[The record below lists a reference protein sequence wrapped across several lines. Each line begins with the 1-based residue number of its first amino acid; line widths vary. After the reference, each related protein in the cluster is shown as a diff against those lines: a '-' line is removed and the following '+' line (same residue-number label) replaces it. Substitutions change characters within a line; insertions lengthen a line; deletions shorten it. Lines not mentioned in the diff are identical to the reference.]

1 MNQQTE
7 ISLRKELDELRF
19 QLDEAND
26 TIDAIRT
33 GKVDALVLDDGNGHE
48 IYTLKTADLP
58 YRVFIEK
65 MSEGAVTLNEE
76 GFILYANS
84 RFAKMVGKELTNVIG
99 TYLKELI
106 VEQFIPRFED
116 ILVNC
121 LDEDC
126 KEEMALLG
134 NDGNLPVQLSLTSV
148 QLEGKRT
155 WSIFVTDL
163 TMQKKLRRQL
173 EENNRQ
179 LQDLNNALEIS
190 NNDLVQFAS
199 VASHDLQ
206 EPLRKI
212 QIFSSLLQNNKTNFS
227 LEDYELYVSKILKSA
242 ARMRTL
248 IEDVLNYSKLSAN
261 ENILEQLDLNE
272 IVHEVLEDFELMIDE
287 KFANISIGHLP
298 IVQGNKGQIRQVFQ
312 NILSNALKFSKK
324 GNIPIIE
331 ISSQRIL
338 GKSFD
343 SEPDENG
350 NYCLVYIKDNGI
362 GFDVKYQKNIFAL
375 FERLNSKDSYEG
387 TGIGLA
393 ITKRIM
399 EKHNGLVKAEGELG
413 QGARFIL
420 LFPCS
425 KT

>member
-7 ISLRKELDELRF
+7 ISLRKQIEELRF
-19 QLDEAND
+19 QLEEAND

-99 TYLKELI
+99 TYFKEFI
-106 VEQFIPRFED
+106 ADQFIPRFED
-116 ILVNC
+116 ILLNC
-121 LDEDC
+121 LDEEC
-126 KEEMALLG
+126 KEEMALVG
-134 NDGNLPVQLSLTSV
+134 TDGNLPVQLSLTSLE
-148 QLEGKRT
+148 LEGKKT
-155 WSIFVTDL
+155 LSIFVTDL

-173 EENNRQ
+173 EENNKQ
-179 LQDLNNALEIS
+179 LLELNNELEIS
-190 NNDLVQFAS
+190 NNDLMQFAS

-212 QIFSSLLQNNKTNFS
+212 QIFSSLLQNNKGSFS
-227 LEDYELYVSKILKSA
+227 LADYELYVSKILKSA

-248 IEDVLNYSKLSAN
+248 IEDVLNYSKLSADG
-261 ENILEQLDLNE
+261 NILEQLDLNE
-272 IVHEVLEDFELMIDE
+272 IVREVLEDFELRIDE
-287 KFANISIGHLP
+287 KSAKVSIGHLP
-298 IVQGNKGQIRQVFQ
+298 TVKGNKGQVRQVFQ
-312 NILSNALKFSKK
+312 NILSNALKFSTK
-324 GNIPIIE
+324 GKSPIIE
-331 ISSQRIL
+331 IYAQRIL
-338 GKSFD
+338 DKSFE
-343 SEPDENG
+343 SKTDENG
-350 NYCLVYIKDNGI
+350 NYCLVSIKDNGI
-362 GFDVKYQKNIFAL
+362 GFDEKYQKNIFTL
-375 FERLNSKDSYEG
+375 FERLNSKDSYDG

-399 EKHNGLVKAEGELG
+399 DKHNGLVKAEGKLG
-413 QGARFIL
+413 EGAKFIL
-420 LFPCS
+420 LFPL
-425 KT
+425 